1 MTTFLKW
8 TAIVV
13 FTLVALFATL
23 VGWFRWAY
31 PSASANYRLTVAV
44 EADDRVVSGHSVLNI
59 AGGMAPQWFGAR
71 LGGWSRVR
79 GEAVGVDLGPRGR
92 LWMVMTRPP
101 AYPDSFLGNLAGT
114 LYARAGVIPKEGG
127 GGAAEYRRRSK
138 AIAAY
143 RTPIP
148 LLPSD
153 YPLFVR
159 FRDEADPATLEL
171 VDPANLAASFGEGV
185 RLREV
190 TIAITDEAPTRN
202 VEKALPWL
210 ADVGRSRAG
219 IIPILR
225 DKNYRPT
232 TIERVAPSD
241 FVSSSYLYRKG

>member
-8 TAIVV
+8 AAFVGIALIA
-13 FTLVALFATL
+13 LVAAF

-31 PSASANYRLTVAV
+31 PSDSANYRLTVAV
-44 EADDRVVSGHSVLNI
+44 EVGDRVVSGHSVLNI

-71 LGGWSRVR
+71 LKGWSRVR

-127 GGAAEYRRRSK
+127 GGAVEYRRRSK

-159 FRDEADPATLEL
+159 FRDEADPETLEL

-185 RLREV
+185 RLRQV
-190 TIAITDEAPTRN
+190 TIAITDDPPTRN

-210 ADVGRSRAG
+210 ATVGRMRSS
-219 IIPILR
+219 IIPSKHRYAVDYSI
-225 DKNYRPT
+225 
-232 TIERVAPSD
+232 IELVDVQD
-241 FVSSSYLYRKG
+241 FSNPSYLFGEK